1 MSAAE
6 QRDRER
12 ERRKR
17 IDKEIEDAE
26 QAEKRAQVN
35 PAAVRAAKE
44 FFGSFDN
51 ALVVLQE
58 LIGRVEALEAKAAKR
73 KPTFVP

>member
-6 QRDRER
+6 QRELER

-35 PAAVRAAKE
+35 PAEVRVAKE

-51 ALVVLQE
+51 ALVVLQK

-73 KPTFVP
+73 KLTFVP